1 MRPILLTILKTAVLA
16 GLTAAVV
23 AQSIGVAARVNG
35 KAISYERLQKSVDV
49 YVQRENIG
57 LGNMFNPD
65 DYKEVRRRVLD
76 SLIGQELLWQEAEAK
91 HLVVSQDR
99 VDEALERMRGQFQ
112 SERMFLSKIEEGG
125 FNEKTFAEDLER
137 RLSVQRLIAE
147 DIAAGL
153 SVSDGEVHE
162 FYEANRVRFTHPP
175 AVRARHILIEVSP
188 KADQEAQAAARG
200 KIEGIL
206 AEAHAGADFAEL
218 ARQHSEGP
226 SASKGGDLGFFA
238 KDQMV
243 KPFASAA
250 FALEPGQIS
259 EPVRTRFGYHII
271 KLEER
276 RDGGQIPKAQ
286 ASGRIRAHLLG
297 IKRDQAM
304 QTRVRRLREAAVI
317 EILTPL

>member
-1 MRPILLTILKTAVLA
+1 MRRILLSILKTAVLA
-16 GLTAAVV
+16 GLTAAAA
-23 AQSIGVAARVNG
+23 AQSIGVAVRVNG
-35 KAISYERLQKSVDV
+35 QAISEQRLQKSVDL
-49 YVQRENIG
+49 YVQRNNVG

-76 SLIGQELLWQEAEAK
+76 ILIGQELLWQEAEAK
-91 HLVVSQDR
+91 NLVVSRDR

-112 SERMFLSKIEEGG
+112 SERMFLSKLEEGG

-137 RLSVQRLIAE
+137 RLSVQRLIVE

-162 FYEANRVRFTHPP
+162 FYEANRVRFTRPP

-188 KADQEAQAAARG
+188 NADEETQAAVRG

-206 AEAHAGADFAEL
+206 AEARAGADFAEL

-238 KDQMV
+238 KGQMV
-243 KPFASAA
+243 KPFANAA

-276 RDGGQIPKAQ
+276 RDGGQIPEAQ
-286 ASGRIRAHLLG
+286 ASEQIQTHLLG
-297 IKRDQAM
+297 IKREQAI
-304 QTRVRRLREAAVI
+304 QARVQRLRETAVI